1 MIRLSARLFNR
12 HSDNPA
18 LDCRLATLTYSTGT
32 VSGQFFETRQGL
44 EFLESRT
51 GALPVPASQ
60 LVDANL
66 QYVEVFGLDHLTETK
81 EHAVVFDQ
89 AVITTEAT
97 EADIAWACDG
107 DAFARDLY
115 EVRMPMRADLVIKD
129 PASHARRLPDEVTQ
143 P

>member
-12 HSDNPA
+12 HNDNPA
-18 LDCRLATLTYSTGT
+18 LDRRLATLTYSTGT

-51 GALPVPASQ
+51 GALPVPAGQ

-66 QYVEVFGLDHLTETK
+66 QYVEVFGLDHLPETK

-115 EVRMPMRADLVIKD
+115 EVRMPMRADLVIREGQD
-129 PASHARRLPDEVTQ
+129 RRLLDEATQ